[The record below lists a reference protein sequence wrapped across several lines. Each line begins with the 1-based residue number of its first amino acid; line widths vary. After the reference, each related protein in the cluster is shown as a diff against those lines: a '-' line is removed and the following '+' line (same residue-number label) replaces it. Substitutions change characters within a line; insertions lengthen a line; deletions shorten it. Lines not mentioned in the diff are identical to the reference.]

1 MLEAQGSFIK
11 LAIDV
16 RNRNVAGGGEM
27 HADCEAVLLNQGS
40 DQDDVWSADW
50 YPAAEQVG
58 FESFIN
64 IRPRLG
70 NRTLEIQDPAR
81 RDLVEEIVR
90 ERFQ

>member
-1 MLEAQGSFIK
+1 MLDAQGSFIK
-11 LAIDV
+11 LAVDV
-16 RNRNVAGGGEM
+16 RERIVADGGEM
-27 HADCEAVLLNQGS
+27 PADCEAVLLKLGS
-40 DQDDVWSADW
+40 EQDDVWGADW
-50 YPAAEQVG
+50 YPAAAQVG

-70 NRTLEIQDPAR
+70 NRTMVIQDPAR